1 MIPEPQ
7 LTYVLELLKA
17 LGSSA
22 EDFVVAGAQAMKFM
36 LEKARGTKD
45 IDFVLDIMRLR
56 AESPSIAATLATH
69 GYTVVKESQ
78 NFQFE
83 KPIPGS
89 KEVMRIEFMAPEE
102 FKREKDFRVDVEKG
116 VHARSCTGGSIALAE
131 SSFHPI
137 SGKLPDGSP
146 FSASVRVTKPHALVM
161 LKLLALDDRYRNI
174 RGFQY
179 CAVDSITTSSTC
191 CSMSHPASSC
201 NCSGLPPYQRRSNAY
216 SSSIS
221 TSATTTASFFLWTS
235 IPAIRYRIG
244 FLLAGAESV
253 PKITLSRV
261 SGYRRSHGGR
271 DNAPLIRSITHAPDQ
286 TPTRPCPLQC

>member
-83 KPIPGS
+83 KPIPEAKSSCASSLWHRKSSSGRKIS
-89 KEVMRIEFMAPEE
+89 ESTWRKAFTRDLAPAEVSLWQNLRF
-102 FKREKDFRVDVEKG
+102 
-116 VHARSCTGGSIALAE
+116 T
-131 SSFHPI
+131 
-137 SGKLPDGSP
+137 
-146 FSASVRVTKPHALVM
+146 
-161 LKLLALDDRYRNI
+161 RY
-174 RGFQY
+174 
-179 CAVDSITTSSTC
+179 
-191 CSMSHPASSC
+191 PASF
-201 NCSGLPPYQRRSNAY
+201 PTDRR
-216 SSSIS
+216 
-221 TSATTTASFFLWTS
+221 FRLRF
-235 IPAIRYRIG
+235 
-244 FLLAGAESV
+244 V
-253 PKITLSRV
+253 SRN
-261 SGYRRSHGGR
+261 H
-271 DNAPLIRSITHAPDQ
+271 
-286 TPTRPCPLQC
+286 TRW